1 MLEKGIE
8 IGTATL
14 GSNLSI
20 NIGNSLFCKAGE
32 IVGTVGFAFA
42 GLPEASSA
50 HCILRISRGQE
61 EGWDRKRL

>member
-20 NIGNSLFCKAGE
+20 KIGNALIPTSHKIDSLVCTLEKQFDCTRRY
-32 IVGTVGFAFA
+32 ICLWQHYF
-42 GLPEASSA
+42 
-50 HCILRISRGQE
+50 
-61 EGWDRKRL
+61 